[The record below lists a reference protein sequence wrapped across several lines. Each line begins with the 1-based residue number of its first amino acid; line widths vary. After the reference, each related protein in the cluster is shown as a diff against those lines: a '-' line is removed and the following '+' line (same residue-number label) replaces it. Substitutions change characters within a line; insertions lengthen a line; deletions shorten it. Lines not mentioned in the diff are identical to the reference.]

1 MYLHLYP
8 LQKFAVFE
16 VASMYH
22 VDITLFILE
31 KFKVT
36 IFT

>member
-1 MYLHLYP
+1 
-8 LQKFAVFE
+8 
-16 VASMYH
+16 MYH